1 MASPQLEDGY
11 TRIANELLESF
22 AMSRIAGR
30 EIQVIWAILRLT
42 YGYGKKTAIIPYRK
56 IAQLTGID
64 RVKVAQFVSN
74 LRDRDILSVSNN
86 GDRKPLTI
94 GINKD
99 YSKWTAVP
107 NNRDIP
113 NNGDSAVPNNRD
125 RSVPNIGDTTFKER
139 NKALK
144 KKRHS
149 TSDDPKNGPSDPSV
163 QISFL
168 TPPNTPCPH
177 GEIIDLYHGT
187 CPSLPA
193 VKDWTKH
200 RQSLLRSRWNEDKER
215 QSLEWW
221 KSFFQKVAASDF
233 LMGKAKA
240 WQADLEWLIRP
251 RNFLKVIE
259 GKYENRES
267 SARETFLARF
277 EGRIEDAT

>member
-1 MASPQLEDGY
+1 VANPQIEDGY
-11 TRIANELLESF
+11 TRIANELLEAF
-22 AMSRIAGR
+22 AMFRVAGR

-42 YGYGKKTAIIPYRK
+42 YGYGKRTAVIPLRQ
-56 IAQLTGID
+56 IAQFTGMN
-64 RVKVAQFVSN
+64 RVEIARLVSN
-74 LRDRDILSVSNN
+74 LRYRNILSVTNN

-99 YSKWTAVP
+99 YSKWMAVTNIDAVT
-107 NNRDIP
+107 NNGNRAVT
-113 NNGDSAVPNNRD
+113 NNGD
-125 RSVPNIGDTTFKER
+125 RSVTNIGDTTFKER

-149 TSDDPKNGPSDPSV
+149 TSADPKNGPSDPPV

-168 TPPNTPCPH
+168 TPSNPTCPH
-177 GEIIDLYHGT
+177 GEIITLYHVT

-240 WQADLEWLIRP
+240 WQADLEWLVRP

-259 GKYENRES
+259 GKYENRDS